1 MHAYNGPLQLSK
13 RGINSALMPDP
24 GFQLLFHILQSEQSI
39 LARTELLMILSTF
52 VKKGLE
58 SLSA

>member
-1 MHAYNGPLQLSK
+1 
-13 RGINSALMPDP
+13 MPDP
-24 GFQLLFHILQSEQSI
+24 GFQLLLHVFQSEQSI

-58 SLSA
+58 SSSAREIPG

>member
-1 MHAYNGPLQLSK
+1 
-13 RGINSALMPDP
+13 MPGP
-24 GFQLLFHILQSEQSI
+24 GFQLLFHILLSEQSM